1 MAVTPAPTPLSSSSL
16 YSPEVEANAL
26 ALLLAYGAEIWGDF
40 HLNDRADL
48 SSAHRPLWDLLSL
61 QLSQTPPGS
70 LDPLLLAEKAQA
82 LGIGT
87 LEGGFAIFD
96 YISGLK
102 NRYVDKAQASSYAR
116 ELKRL
121 RVRRDLLG
129 KLDSARRDLAAQP
142 QISFEEM
149 TGLVERELSAVT
161 TAYFKP
167 EVESVMGDG
176 LIEVIEQR
184 AANPIKPEE
193 MLYMGPFDSINRTIG
208 PAISPASLAILIAR
222 TGTGKSALSFY
233 WCVYVAEKYG
243 LPLLWLD
250 AAEMTVEQLQM
261 RAVCCLSD
269 GRIPLWA
276 VRSGEWDK
284 NPAWRKIVRNE
295 VWPRVKKIQMDYKN
309 VGMMSAR
316 EKISFIRRY
325 YFNKVGRSRFLII
338 GDDYIKGIEAMGGK
352 TAEWQSMGYYI
363 GDVKTLIT
371 DEIQAGYWTSLQGN
385 RSIITQGKKASEI
398 VDSGETGA
406 SISDRIIQQATVA
419 WLMRYKVPEEL
430 AREKDMFGNIVLKKA
445 KLREGYGREYEK
457 IARAMKMPNGTFAEN
472 YWNIQGSNFHFT
484 DKGLHSEALEA
495 LGHASTDLMSDGVV
509 SKIQPL

>member
-1 MAVTPAPTPLSSSSL
+1 MSISSNL
-16 YSPEVEANAL
+16 YQPDVEANAL
-26 ALLLAYGAEIWGDF
+26 ALLLKYGHEIWGEF
-40 HLNDRADL
+40 HLINRFEW
-48 SSAHRPLWDLLSL
+48 SGAHRPLWDIISL
-61 QLSQTPPGS
+61 QLSSVPQGS
-70 LDPLLLAEKAQA
+70 LDPLLLSTKLAGA
-82 LGIGT
+82 GISS
-87 LEGGFAIFD
+87 LEGGFAPFD
-96 YISGLK
+96 YLEGLT
-102 NRYVDKAQASSYAR
+102 NRYVEKTQASSYAR

-129 KLDSARRDLAAQP
+129 KLDEARKELLQSPNA
-142 QISFEEM
+142 SFEDM
-149 TGLVERELSAVT
+149 TGLVEKELSAVT
-161 TAYFKP
+161 TAYYRP
-167 EVESVMGDG
+167 EVEPVMGDG
-176 LIEVIEQR
+176 LIEVVEKR
-184 AANPIKPEE
+184 AANPVKPED

-284 NPAWRKIVRNE
+284 NPVWRKIVRNE

-419 WLMRYKVPEEL
+419 WLMRYKIPEEL

-445 KLREGYGREYEK
+445 KLREGYGREYDK

-495 LGHASTDLMSDGVV
+495 MGSAKIDLVGGMPATET
-509 SKIQPL
+509 QPL